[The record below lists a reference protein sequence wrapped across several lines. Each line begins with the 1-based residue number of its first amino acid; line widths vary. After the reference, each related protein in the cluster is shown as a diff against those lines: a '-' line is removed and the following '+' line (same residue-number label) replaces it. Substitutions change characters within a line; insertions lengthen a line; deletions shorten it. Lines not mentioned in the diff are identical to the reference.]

1 VIERGWGGQREPGQ
15 VAQIKTSPE
24 TSPIHYAG
32 TLAQRQAQ
40 AKYGADGVERRQQIA
55 RALALRAGW

>member
-1 VIERGWGGQREPGQ
+1 LSVVG
-15 VAQIKTSPE
+15 VASGNLGKSRKLRHHPRP
-24 TSPIHYAG
+24 PIHYAG